1 MALNQELVAFVK
13 EGLARGLPRHHLQE
27 VLLRAGWPADHVSRA
42 LAAFAEA
49 DFPIPV
55 PRPTPYASA
64 RDAFVY
70 GTLFVT
76 LATAA
81 CSFGDIVFELINRA
95 LPDPAIDG
103 TNYYYRSTVQAIR
116 WSLSALIVVFPV
128 FIALAWHVAR
138 TVAADPTRRASK
150 VRQATTYFALF
161 IASLVVI
168 GDVTAL
174 VYNVL
179 GGELTL
185 RFLLKV
191 GTVAAIAGAVFAY
204 YVGQL
209 RADARETAA

>member
-1 MALNQELVAFVK
+1 MALNPELVAFVK
-13 EGLARGLPRHHLQE
+13 EGLARGLPRNRLEE
-27 VLLRAGWPADHVSRA
+27 VLRRAGWPADHVSRA
-42 LAAFAEA
+42 LAAFADVE
-49 DFPIPV
+49 FPIPV
-55 PRPTPYASA
+55 PRPTASASA

-76 LATAA
+76 LTASA

-103 TNYYYRSTVQAIR
+103 TNYYRSTLQAIR
-116 WSLSALIVVFPV
+116 WSLSALMVVFPV
-128 FIALAWHVAR
+128 FLALAWSVAR
-138 TVAADPTRRASK
+138 AVAADPTRRASK

-168 GDVTAL
+168 GDVTTL

-179 GGELTL
+179 GGELTP

-209 RADARETAA
+209 RADARQTAE